1 MNTKKGIRKKSYKR
15 EIFVVLVKKEQSKK
29 KTKENGGK
37 NPLELE
43 KFAEDQK
50 DLKNGYNKAN
60 KVSVFFFAFISTYF
74 CTFILYI
81 FLGGFF
87 SVSYKENYLFIIFCL
102 KCDQPLKAIILNLKA
117 V

>member
-1 MNTKKGIRKKSYKR
+1 M
-15 EIFVVLVKKEQSKK
+15 KKEQRK
-29 KTKENGGK
+29 NGEK

-60 KVSVFFFAFISTYF
+60 KVSVFFVVHLLFLHI
-74 CTFILYI
+74 FILLY
-81 FLGGFF
+81 FGGNFSQFF
-87 SVSYKENYLFIIFCL
+87 FVKENILFIIFL
-102 KCDQPLKAIILNLKA
+102 SQLRSAFKAIILNLKA